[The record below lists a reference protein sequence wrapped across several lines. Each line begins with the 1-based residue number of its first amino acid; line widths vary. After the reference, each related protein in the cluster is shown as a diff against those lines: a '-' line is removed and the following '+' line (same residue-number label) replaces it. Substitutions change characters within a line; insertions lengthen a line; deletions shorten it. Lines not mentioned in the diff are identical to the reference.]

1 MCRAFVLTTAIL
13 LSVTAS
19 PAFAQDGN
27 VAEAEVFPRLRLG
40 GSAGLGYGTIGI
52 AGAASARAG
61 VQIKSSWAVSY
72 QFSAVKT
79 KDKLWESKADAWES
93 HALLAEFTVPK
104 TLITLGGGPSIVS
117 GHIVQPC
124 GVSCT
129 APTANYT
136 DVGFDVRAGISIG
149 AKRPNVRG
157 GFTLELAVHSSIH
170 DTAAVLGVGAD
181 LF

>member
-1 MCRAFVLTTAIL
+1 MHRALVLTASIL
-13 LSVTAS
+13 LSLAAS
-19 PAFAQDGN
+19 QAFAQDGI
-27 VAEAEVFPRLRLG
+27 VEKAEVFPRLRLG
-40 GSAGLGYGTIGI
+40 GSAGLGYGTMGI

-61 VQIKSSWAVSY
+61 IQIKSSWAASY
-72 QFSAVKT
+72 QFSAMQT
-79 KDKLWESKADAWES
+79 KDKLWETKSDVWES
-93 HALLAEFTVPK
+93 HALLVEFTVPE

-136 DVGFDVRAGISIG
+136 DVGFDFRAGMSVG

-157 GFTLELAVHSSIH
+157 SFTVELAVHSSIH
-170 DTAAVLGVGAD
+170 DTLAVLEVGAD

>member
-1 MCRAFVLTTAIL
+1 MRQAFFLAIAIL
-13 LSVTAS
+13 LSATVS
-19 PAFAQDGN
+19 PAFAQDGT
-27 VAEAEVFPRLRLG
+27 VAKAEVFPRVRLG
-40 GSAGLGYGTIGI
+40 GSAGLGYGTMGI

-61 VQIKSSWAVSY
+61 IQIKSSWAVSY

-79 KDKLWESKADAWES
+79 KDKLWETKSDVWYS
-93 HALLAEFTVPK
+93 HALLAEFTVPE

-124 GVSCT
+124 GAMCT
-129 APTANYT
+129 APTAHYT
-136 DVGFDVRAGISIG
+136 DAGFDFRAGISFG

-157 GFTLELAVHSSIH
+157 GFTLELAVHSSMH
-170 DTAAVLGVGAD
+170 DALAVIGVGAD

>member
-1 MCRAFVLTTAIL
+1 M
-13 LSVTAS
+13 
-19 PAFAQDGN
+19 
-27 VAEAEVFPRLRLG
+27 
-40 GSAGLGYGTIGI
+40 GI

-61 VQIKSSWAVSY
+61 IQINSSWAASY
-72 QFSAVKT
+72 QFSAVQT
-79 KDKLWESKADAWES
+79 KDKLWETKSDVWYS

-104 TLITLGGGPSIVS
+104 TLITVGGGPSIVS

-129 APTANYT
+129 APTVDYT
-136 DVGFDVRAGISIG
+136 DVGFDFRAGMSVG

>member
-1 MCRAFVLTTAIL
+1 MRRALVLTASVL
-13 LSVTAS
+13 LTAS
-19 PAFAQDGN
+19 QAFAQDVT
-27 VAEAEVFPRLRLG
+27 VAKAEVFPRLRLG
-40 GSAGLGYGTIGI
+40 GSAGLGYGTMGI

-61 VQIKSSWAVSY
+61 IQIKSSWAVSY

-79 KDKLWESKADAWES
+79 EDKLWGTKSDVWNS
-93 HALLAEFTVPK
+93 HALLVEFTVPK

-129 APTANYT
+129 APTAHYT
-136 DVGFDVRAGISIG
+136 DVGFDFRG
-149 AKRPNVRG
+149 ALTFGARRPNVRG
-157 GFTLELAVHSSIH
+157 GFTVELAVHSAIR
-170 DTAAVLGVGAD
+170 DTVAVLGIGAD